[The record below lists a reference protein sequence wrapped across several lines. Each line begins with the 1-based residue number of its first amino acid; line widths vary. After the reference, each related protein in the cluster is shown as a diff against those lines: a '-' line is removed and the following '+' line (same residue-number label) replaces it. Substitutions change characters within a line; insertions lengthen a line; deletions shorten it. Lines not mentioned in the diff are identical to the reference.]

1 MVARAAASARDD
13 SRAMMTRAASRRKV
27 EPPPSP
33 TRRAD
38 DRKVVEP
45 NAAAGVY
52 EAKGSIP
59 RTKSETW
66 HAASPDAEPRSLP

>member
-13 SRAMMTRAASRRKV
+13 SRAMTRAASRRKV